1 MRLFFGL
8 FMFFIEHF
16 IFCPA
21 RAAAFL
27 AAEEGVRIGMAHCL
41 RAVALEYEKSGRPL
55 TRAEFGAAYPRLRGG
70 TGR

>member
-1 MRLFFGL
+1 M
-8 FMFFIEHF
+8 MATTAE
-16 IFCPA
+16 
-21 RAAAFL
+21 AFL
-27 AAEEGVRIGMAHCL
+27 AAEVAARIGMAHCL